1 MTEYLL
7 EMRGITKD
15 FFGVKA
21 LSDVNLNVKEGEILA
36 IVGENGAGKSTLM
49 NIVSGTYPY
58 GQYQGDI
65 LFDGE
70 TCKFTSIKDSE
81 KKGIVIIHQ
90 ELALIPYMSIAENIF
105 LGNERAKKGVL
116 DWNQTT
122 LEAKKYL
129 EMASLHEDG
138 NTLVKDIGIG
148 KQQLVEIAKALAK
161 SVRLLILDEPT
172 AALNDKDSLHLLELL
187 LELKKQGIT
196 CIIISHKLGEVC
208 YVADRI
214 TVIRDGS
221 TVETICEK
229 QAFTEERIIRGMVG
243 REMVDRYPKR
253 DTRLGDVALEVR
265 DWNAYHP
272 TFLEKK
278 VVDGV
283 SLYVRKGEV
292 VGIYGL
298 MGAGRTELAMSVF
311 GRSYGSRISGTV
323 LREGKEV
330 ALKSVSQAIAKGI
343 AYIPEDRKSNG
354 LNLIGDI
361 KTNTSIAGIKK
372 ISRHAVVDNDQDV
385 MVAEEQ
391 VKKLGIKCNS
401 IYQPVE
407 SLSGGNQQKVV
418 LAKWVFTQPQVLL
431 LDEPTRGVDVAAK
444 YEIYSII
451 NRLAQDG
458 AATVFI
464 SSDLSEVLGMCDRI
478 YIMNEGRIVGQM
490 SAEKASQEKIMQCI
504 VSDTG
509 RKADC
514 DE

>member
-229 QAFTEERIIRGMVG
+229 QAFTEERISRGMVG
-243 REMVDRYPKR
+243 RRCV
-253 DTRLGDVALEVR
+253 
-265 DWNAYHP
+265 
-272 TFLEKK
+272 
-278 VVDGV
+278 
-283 SLYVRKGEV
+283 
-292 VGIYGL
+292 
-298 MGAGRTELAMSVF
+298 
-311 GRSYGSRISGTV
+311 
-323 LREGKEV
+323 
-330 ALKSVSQAIAKGI
+330 
-343 AYIPEDRKSNG
+343 
-354 LNLIGDI
+354 
-361 KTNTSIAGIKK
+361 
-372 ISRHAVVDNDQDV
+372 
-385 MVAEEQ
+385 
-391 VKKLGIKCNS
+391 
-401 IYQPVE
+401 
-407 SLSGGNQQKVV
+407 
-418 LAKWVFTQPQVLL
+418 
-431 LDEPTRGVDVAAK
+431 
-444 YEIYSII
+444 
-451 NRLAQDG
+451 
-458 AATVFI
+458 
-464 SSDLSEVLGMCDRI
+464 
-478 YIMNEGRIVGQM
+478 
-490 SAEKASQEKIMQCI
+490 
-504 VSDTG
+504 
-509 RKADC
+509 
-514 DE
+514 